1 MRALLVVW
9 LALLLVAQGLA
20 LEHRVAHGAHGSHVA
35 HEAHPHAEWHGAWG
49 GQHEEGDPQCRL
61 ADALGVA
68 DAAAGPLW
76 VRVAAPLPDRHAR
89 SACPAGIA
97 VSASRPYQ
105 ARAPPRRA

>member
-1 MRALLVVW
+1 MVVW

-20 LEHRVAHGAHGSHVA
+20 LGHRVAHGSHGAQGSHDA
-35 HEAHPHAEWHGAWG
+35 HEAHPHADGHAWG
-49 GQHEEGDPQCRL
+49 GQHEEGDAACHL

-76 VRVAAPLPDRHAR
+76 AGVAAPQPERHAR
-89 SACPAGIA
+89 PACPAGLT

-105 ARAPPRRA
+105 ARAPPRLA